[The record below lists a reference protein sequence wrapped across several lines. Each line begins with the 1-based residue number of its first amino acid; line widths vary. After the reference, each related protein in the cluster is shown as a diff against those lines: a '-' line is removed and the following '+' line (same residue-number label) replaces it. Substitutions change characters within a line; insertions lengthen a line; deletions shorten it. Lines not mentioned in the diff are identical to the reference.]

1 MLHEAILRLAH
12 ALRGSIASSCL
23 LSDSLS
29 KGQFREDDLI
39 AGMRPLI
46 PERYSLSKG
55 IVLNMVGGQSDPQDL
70 IISDRLMVGELLANP
85 TVRLHPIEAVVG
97 TIQVKT
103 RANSESVRKAVEN
116 VATVKRLTPAS
127 PRIGLMPY
135 FDGGA
140 ATYRDEGTPFGGL
153 LFLTQEAKT
162 ETIARAYCEAC
173 ASLPKP
179 EQPNAMVV
187 LDSFALLWGAINDG
201 TVQWAGS
208 SRTVAPSEI
217 ILLQAEDT
225 TIPLLYFYTI
235 LMECLRFYV
244 SPPLDYLEYTRLAGH
259 RFLATPARQGP

>member
-1 MLHEAILRLAH
+1 
-12 ALRGSIASSCL
+12 
-23 LSDSLS
+23 
-29 KGQFREDDLI
+29 
-39 AGMRPLI
+39 
-46 PERYSLSKG
+46 
-55 IVLNMVGGQSDPQDL
+55 
-70 IISDRLMVGELLANP
+70 
-85 TVRLHPIEAVVG
+85 
-97 TIQVKT
+97 
-103 RANSESVRKAVEN
+103 
-116 VATVKRLTPAS
+116 
-127 PRIGLMPY
+127 MPY

-140 ATYRDEGTPFGGL
+140 NTYRDEGTPFGGL

-162 ETIARAYCEAC
+162 ETITRAYCDAC

-201 TVQWAGS
+201 MVQWAGS

-235 LMECLRFYV
+235 LMECLHFYV

-259 RFLATPARQGP
+259 RFLATLARRGA